1 MDLWKISFF
10 TGQKVGQDVGF
21 YIGRIDANKGS
32 WYGDFKKAIE
42 SSVNFAYVNPFQ
54 ANKLDVAGK
63 VTSNPHI
70 AITGDIGGGKSFLTK
85 YLFLYSSLLRKLKHS
100 ILTLKLK
107 CDGSIL
113 KF

>member
-1 MDLWKISFF
+1 MWKNLFF

-42 SSVNFAYVNPFQ
+42 SSINFAYVNPFQ

-85 YLFLYSSLLRKLKHS
+85 YLFIFKPFE
-100 ILTLKLK
+100 
-107 CDGSIL
+107 G
-113 KF
+113 